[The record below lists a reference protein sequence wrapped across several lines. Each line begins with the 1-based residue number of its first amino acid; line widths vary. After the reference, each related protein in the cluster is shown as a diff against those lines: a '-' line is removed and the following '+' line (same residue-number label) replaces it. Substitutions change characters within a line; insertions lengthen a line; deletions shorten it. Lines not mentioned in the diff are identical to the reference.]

1 MESWIPWN
9 PPSAPL
15 RRRNKKE
22 NMHSTQTLEEKNLK
36 AEIFSAP
43 VVADELA
50 RMWSEKRAAIQQVAK
65 EIIARK
71 PASIVFTASGGSAAA
86 LYSGYWAAL
95 HYLKQP
101 VNYLLGPDIMS
112 APPAI
117 LSGDSI
123 AISASYSGK
132 TVDTVRTKDHLLKQ
146 GVPLFTITR
155 HADAELVEGATWSV
169 TYESIALYSS
179 PAYLTIL
186 LVVEMARARG
196 EWSKEL
202 EHLETALEALPQL
215 LRDIAEPSRALAE
228 RLAPELDS
236 GKLLVL
242 SGGSAYTL
250 GHMMAYDMF
259 GEFLKEYCAY
269 IHSGEFRHG
278 PLEIVRPGEPTM
290 LFLVGNDNSRPFAE
304 AGIQFGRGNGAKTV
318 VFDAKELAPGAHPMF
333 DALVLYQSQIWLLY
347 YMASRRGVDLTDYKY
362 MHVVPFAAG
371 DTYF

>member
-1 MESWIPWN
+1 MQ
-9 PPSAPL
+9 
-15 RRRNKKE
+15 
-22 NMHSTQTLEEKNLK
+22 STQSLEEKNLK

-43 VVADELA
+43 VVADELT
-50 RMWSEKRAAIQQVAK
+50 RMWSEKRAAIRQIAK
-65 EIIARK
+65 EIVARK
-71 PASIVFTASGGSAAA
+71 PASLVFTASGGSAAA

-95 HYLKQP
+95 HYLKLP
-101 VNYLLGPDIMS
+101 VSYLLGPDVMS
-112 APPAI
+112 VQPAI
-117 LSGDSI
+117 LDRNSV

-132 TVDTVRTKDHLLKQ
+132 TVDTVRTKNYLLER

-155 HADAELVEGATWSV
+155 REDAELAEGATWRV

-179 PAYLTIL
+179 PAFLTML
-186 LVVEMARARG
+186 LVVEMARERG
-196 EWSKEL
+196 EGSKEIDIL
-202 EHLETALEALPQL
+202 EKALETLPQL

-242 SGGSAYTL
+242 AGGSSYTL

-290 LFLVGNDNSRPFAE
+290 LFLMGNDDSRPFAE

-318 VFDAKELAPGAHPMF
+318 VFDARELAPQAHPMF
-333 DALVLYQSQIWLLY
+333 DALVLYQSQLWLLY
-347 YMASRRGVDLTDYKY
+347 YMACRRGVDLTDYKY